1 MPAELISCYLIDTSV
16 NYATIGSDNDLSPLR
31 RQAIISTNAGILII
45 GTLEIKFRKTLSEI
59 HIFSF

>member
-16 NYATIGSDNDLSPLR
+16 NYATIGSNNDLSPLR

-45 GTLEIKFRKTLSEI
+45 GTLEIKFRKTLN
-59 HIFSF
+59 